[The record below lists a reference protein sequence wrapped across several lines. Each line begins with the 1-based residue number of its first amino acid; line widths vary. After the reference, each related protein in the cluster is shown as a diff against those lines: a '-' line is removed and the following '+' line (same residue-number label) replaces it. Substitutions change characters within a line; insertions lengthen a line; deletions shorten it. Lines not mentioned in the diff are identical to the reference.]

1 MASKYEGADCKWY
14 DPFAK
19 AFQPQGDKGWFG
31 LKLAKQFKEKPIA
44 YSTIST
50 AEHIRGDAK
59 DYATLNQLREKY
71 AANPLLDEELAV
83 VEAYVKRGYGGV
95 PAKLAIKCRHS
106 D

>member
-1 MASKYEGADCKWY
+1 MTKKKTIAKNQITDCKWY
-14 DPFAK
+14 DPFA
-19 AFQPQGDKGWFG
+19 
-31 LKLAKQFKEKPIA
+31 AKKPIA
-44 YSTIST
+44 YSTISA
-50 AEHIRGDAK
+50 AEQIRVDAK

-71 AANPLLDEELAV
+71 AANLLLDEELAV

>member
-1 MASKYEGADCKWY
+1 MASKHEGAGCKWY

-19 AFQPQGDKGWFG
+19 SFQPQGDKGWFG

-50 AEHIRGDAK
+50 MEAIRADAK

-71 AANPLLDEELAV
+71 AANLLLDEELAV
-83 VEAYVKRGYGGV
+83 VEAYVKRGYGGI
-95 PAKLAIKCRHS
+95 PAKLAIKYQCL
-106 D
+106 